1 MSQSA
6 VAYLDIPAG
15 QAVFAEGDQ
24 GQTMYIV
31 ESGSVDLLLAARGK
45 EPIASLGPGEFF
57 GEASLLVD
65 QPRFTS
71 AVASVATRLL
81 KIERAGFPELLRGN
95 IEIAVKLLQ
104 MLARRHQQCEMRLAS
119 ALAEGAAQ
127 KRKSASAPAASAVA
141 APAPRTQQ
149 SVAKPPRPAPAA
161 SQTTIEPPAAVAPA
175 PVASPK
181 TRDSCLLRH
190 AKGQVFRLDSALN
203 EFLVGRPD
211 VASGINPEVNLG
223 DLDPTRSLSRR
234 HAKLV
239 RQGQLFFVRE
249 ETGTVN
255 GTFVNEVRVKTGVDV
270 PIKPGDRI
278 RFGAV
283 EVEFAAA

>member
-6 VAYLDIPAG
+6 VAYLDLPAG

-45 EPIASLGPGEFF
+45 EPIASIGPGEFF
-57 GEASLLVD
+57 GEMSLLDD
-65 QPRFTS
+65 QPRFAS
-71 AVASVATRLL
+71 AIASTPTRLL

-95 IEIAVKLLQ
+95 VEIALKLLHT
-104 MLARRHQQCEMRLAS
+104 LAQRHQQCEMRLAS
-119 ALAEGAAQ
+119 ALVEGAAQ
-127 KRKSASAPAASAVA
+127 RRRSAPA
-141 APAPRTQQ
+141 PAPKTEQ
-149 SVAKPPRPAPAA
+149 SSTKPPKSAPEP
-161 SQTTIEPPAAVAPA
+161 SRTTIEPPPAVAPA
-175 PVASPK
+175 PMLSPK
-181 TRDSCLLRH
+181 SRGSCLLKH
-190 AKGQVFRLDSALN
+190 AKGQVFALDSALD

-211 VASGINPEVNLG
+211 VAAGINPEINLG

-249 ETGTVN
+249 ESGTVN

>member
-1 MSQSA
+1 
-6 VAYLDIPAG
+6 
-15 QAVFAEGDQ
+15 
-24 GQTMYIV
+24 MYIV

-57 GEASLLVD
+57 GELSLLDD

-71 AVASVATRLL
+71 AVVSSATRLL
-81 KIERAGFPELLRGN
+81 KIDRAGFPELLRAN
-95 IEIAVKLLQ
+95 PEIAVKLLR
-104 MLARRHQQCEMRLAS
+104 MLAQRHQQCEMRLAS
-119 ALAEGAAQ
+119 ALVEGTAQ
-127 KRKSASAPAASAVA
+127 KRKGTPAPAAA
-141 APAPRTQQ
+141 APAVVAPAPKTQQ
-149 SVAKPPRPAPAA
+149 SVPKPPRPAPAA

-181 TRDSCLLRH
+181 ARDSCLLRH